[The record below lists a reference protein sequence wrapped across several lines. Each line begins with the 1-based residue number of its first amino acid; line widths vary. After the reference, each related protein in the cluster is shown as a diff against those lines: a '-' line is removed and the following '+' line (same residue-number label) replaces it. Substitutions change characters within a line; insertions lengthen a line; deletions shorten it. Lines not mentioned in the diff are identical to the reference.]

1 MRYHVLGGVTAVEV
15 SVDYT
20 LQASISGLCVI
31 FSVYCGVEGER
42 GETFCHMVFL
52 REPMESL
59 PVSHNCCSKA
69 DEWGKA
75 VANTSVL
82 SFSFS
87 SFIKPFGILQL
98 AILGLT
104 ERFIGISTCFIR
116 LHLVPW
122 WLETGYPEA
131 WGIIFISTI
140 SVFNSALGTVSI
152 DIRTESVLNPIMVLA
167 LPSSCGSKFHNPIT
181 DYVKIY
187 FLLLVLS
194 LASFTQ
200 TLFPFCSDLYK
211 QDFKIFPF

>member
-1 MRYHVLGGVTAVEV
+1 MRYRARWCDCSGSTCGLYFSSINFWIMCYLQCLLWDGG
-15 SVDYT
+15 
-20 LQASISGLCVI
+20 GK
-31 FSVYCGVEGER
+31 GER
-42 GETFCHMVFL
+42 LFVTWYFWGSKWKVCQC
-52 REPMESL
+52 
-59 PVSHNCCSKA
+59 HNCCSKA

-75 VANTSVL
+75 VVNTSVL

-98 AILGLT
+98 AVLGLT
-104 ERFIGISTCFIR
+104 ERFMGISTCFVR

-122 WLETGYPEA
+122 WLETGFPEA

-140 SVFNSALGTVSI
+140 SVFSSALGTVNI
-152 DIRTESVLNPIMVLA
+152 DICTESLLNPIMVLA

-194 LASFTQ
+194 LALFTQ

-211 QDFKIFPF
+211 EDFKIFPF